1 MGAHVQRTA
10 IQTIQMAT
18 MSLQGAKLQDIA
30 DAVGVHRN
38 TARLWLQEPD
48 VVEEIERL
56 VKEARDSAKR
66 SGASLLGE
74 VPTVW
79 REALKAT
86 SGPAGECP
94 HCGGKLEGEPDHA
107 IRLRAADSVADRF
120 GLPKTE
126 VQELTGAL
134 TLGDKSDEELAR
146 VTLEAAI
153 AILDEQG
160 HHEAAAAVR
169 GTLAI

>member
-1 MGAHVQRTA
+1 MGANVPRTA
-10 IQTIQMAT
+10 IHTITMAT
-18 MSLQGAKLQDIA
+18 MSLQGATLAAIA
-30 DAVGVHRN
+30 DAIGVHRN
-38 TARLWLQEPD
+38 TARLWMAEPE
-48 VVEEIERL
+48 VQEEIERL

-66 SGASLLGE
+66 SGASLLAE

-79 REALKAT
+79 REALRAT
-86 SGPAGECP
+86 SGPAGKCP
-94 HCGGKLEGEPDHA
+94 HCGGELDGSPDHA

-134 TLGDKSDEELAR
+134 TLGEKSDEELAR
-146 VTLEAAI
+146 VTLEEAI

>member
-1 MGAHVQRTA
+1 MAAGIVRTPVQV
-10 IQTIQMAT
+10 IQMAT
-18 MSLQGAKLQDIA
+18 MSLQGATLQAIA
-30 DAVGVHRN
+30 DAVGVHRH
-38 TARLWLQEPD
+38 TARAWMQEPD
-48 VVEEIERL
+48 VVEEVERL

-66 SGASLLGE
+66 SGASLLAE

-86 SGPAGECP
+86 SGPAGDCP
-94 HCGGKLEGEPDHA
+94 HCGGELEGEPDHA

-146 VTLEAAI
+146 VTLEEAI